1 MTELPK
7 EPSIQDLLARIV
19 ALETENAKLATRI
32 ELREKSAAT
41 FSEHLLR
48 LTKQV
53 GGILNDLHTIDP
65 QLFHLME
72 KNFPGHARTQLQIG
86 EIFDPVGKVSPS
98 QKD

>member
-19 ALETENAKLATRI
+19 ALEVKNVSLENHVERLYTYGNRLAQ
-32 ELREKSAAT
+32 
-41 FSEHLLR
+41 
-48 LTKQV
+48 QV

-72 KNFPGHARTQLQIG
+72 KNFPGHARAQKQIMD
-86 EIFDPVGKVSPS
+86 IFNPPDKTG
-98 QKD
+98 Q